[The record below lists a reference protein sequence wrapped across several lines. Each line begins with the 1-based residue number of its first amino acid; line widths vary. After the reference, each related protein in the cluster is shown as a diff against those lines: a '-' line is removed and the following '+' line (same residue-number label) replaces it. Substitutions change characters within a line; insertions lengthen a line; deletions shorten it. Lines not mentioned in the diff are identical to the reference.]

1 MVEAMISLIRLSEY
15 WASLLPKLDEFRN
28 GVDETNPEMQHLAR
42 YLKLNETPLQ
52 NGETLPT
59 RARRN
64 LEAQVGIDKKTMD
77 KYSKRSSIGGYVKA
91 HGVFTLI
98 ANTDHR
104 NVIKDSPTLHVAS
117 LALWEDEL
125 PASHTARPMPCRR
138 LS

>member
-1 MVEAMISLIRLSEY
+1 MVEAVISLIRLSEY
-15 WASLLPKLDEFRN
+15 WASLFPKLDEFRN

-77 KYSKRSSIGGYVKA
+77 KYIKNAQVPKSIVEVFGIGG
-91 HGVFTLI
+91 LMLL
-98 ANTDHR
+98 
-104 NVIKDSPTLHVAS
+104 PTL
-117 LALWEDEL
+117 E
-125 PASHTARPMPCRR
+125 TAYVLQIP
-138 LS
+138 SDI